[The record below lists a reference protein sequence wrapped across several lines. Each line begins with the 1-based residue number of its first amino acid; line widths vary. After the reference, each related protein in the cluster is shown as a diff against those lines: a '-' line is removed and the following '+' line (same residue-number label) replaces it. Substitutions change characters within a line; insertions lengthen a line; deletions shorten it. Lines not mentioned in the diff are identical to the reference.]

1 MKKTLLLLLIFL
13 NIAFANKLVK
23 SGDYVLD
30 DANRLMWQD
39 SYDNVKIRLD
49 QPSAVE
55 YCKNLHFAGF
65 SDWRLPNREEY
76 KLIIDKTRKDEIMIN
91 PAFKYILP
99 ENYWTS
105 DRTWIRNFGRYGYFV
120 FFKSGAIYYQNR
132 TLYKKFV
139 RCVRTLK

>member
-1 MKKTLLLLLIFL
+1 MRLLIAFF
-13 NIAFANKLVK
+13 IIFFSFSFANKLVK

-39 SYDNVKIRLD
+39 SNDNVKIRLD
-49 QPSAVE
+49 HPGALE

-65 SDWRLPNREEY
+65 SDWRLPNNEEY
-76 KLIIDKTRKDEIMIN
+76 KMIIDKTRKNEIMIN
-91 PAFKYILP
+91 PAFKYTLP
-99 ENYWTS
+99 EGYWTR
-105 DRTWIRNFGRYGYFV
+105 DRTWNRNFGLYGYFV

>member
-1 MKKTLLLLLIFL
+1 MRIIILSCIIFV
-13 NIAFANKLVK
+13 NFICADNLVK
-23 SGDYVLD
+23 SGEYVID

-39 SYDNVKIRLD
+39 NYDTVKIRLT
-49 QPSAVE
+49 QPGAVA
-55 YCKNLHFAGF
+55 YCENLNFAGF
-65 SDWRLPNREEY
+65 SDWRLPSREEY
-76 KLIIDKTRKDEIMIN
+76 KTIIDTTRKDELMIN
-91 PAFKYILP
+91 RAFKYILP

-105 DRTWIRNFGRYGYFV
+105 DRTWIRNFGLYGYFV

>member
-1 MKKTLLLLLIFL
+1 MRVLISLFL
-13 NIAFANKLVK
+13 VFFHISFANQLVK

-39 SYDNVKIRLD
+39 NYDTVKVRLT
-49 QPSAVE
+49 QPGAVE
-55 YCKNLHFAGF
+55 YCDNLLFAGF
-65 SDWRLPNREEY
+65 SDWRLPSREEY
-76 KLIIDKTRKDEIMIN
+76 KLIIDKTRKEELKIN
-91 PAFKYILP
+91 KAFKYILP
-99 ENYWTS
+99 ENYWTR
-105 DRTWIRNFGRYGYFV
+105 DRTWIRNFGLYGYFV

>member
-1 MKKTLLLLLIFL
+1 MKLSILFFLIL
-13 NIAFANKLVK
+13 TNITFANRLIK

-39 SYDNVKIRLD
+39 TYDNVKIRLD
-49 QPSAVE
+49 QPNAVE
-55 YCKNLHFAGF
+55 YCENLRFAGF
-65 SDWRLPNREEY
+65 SDWRLPTREEY

-99 ENYWTS
+99 EKYWTV
-105 DRTWIRNFGRYGYFV
+105 DRTWVRNFGLYGYFV
-120 FFKSGAIYYQNR
+120 YFKSGAIYYQNR